1 MIQQKNNTTIF
12 HLYSEAANTQWFVK
26 RFEKRREEGDDAPT
40 TFLCRLTAG
49 EKRFT

>member
-12 HLYSEAANTQWFVK
+12 HLYSVTKNTRHGFVK
-26 RFEKRREEGDDAPT
+26 RFVEELGGGVAPS
-40 TFLCRLTAG
+40 TFLGVLTAG

>member
-12 HLYSEAANTQWFVK
+12 HLYSEAMNTQWFCED
-26 RFEKRREEGDDAPT
+26 EKKLKSWDGAPS
-40 TFLCRLTAG
+40 TFYCRLTAG